1 MIEAGAFTIQLA
13 GKRIHIR
20 PLYDMVR
27 EYCKAYIVPDVCAD
41 LSVQIF
47 AEDIAYERRQS
58 EREAE
63 LAGQKEAAY
72 TDAYLETLVVSWL
85 GNCSRWKGLSFYGK
99 KRRGKVYPYRAL
111 AGVFWQSGG
120 YAQR

>member
-72 TDAYLETLVVSWL
+72 TDAYLETL
-85 GNCSRWKGLSFYGK
+85 
-99 KRRGKVYPYRAL
+99 PYT
-111 AGVFWQSGG
+111 AGSQNGCQCKIPCCFMARQL
-120 YAQR
+120 Q

>member
-27 EYCKAYIVPDVCAD
+27 EYCKAYIVPDACAD
-41 LSVQIF
+41 LSVQIL

-72 TDAYLETLVVSWL
+72 TDAYLETLAV
-85 GNCSRWKGLSFYGK
+85 Y
-99 KRRGKVYPYRAL
+99 RRIAEWMPMQNTLLFHGSAIAVDGMRGRSECFQTA
-111 AGVFWQSGG
+111 
-120 YAQR
+120 